1 MNVRTE
7 KEQWIRLFRYRQ
19 EFILHIKFLTT
30 DRPTVGRPPIHIS
43 TFIIINEKGRIL
55 KVVEYRWHCLP
66 VPPFGIIGIKY
77 AHGSGWIPTNIEYG
91 IFIIMGSRS
100 IATFEIPFFGSNKVP
115 IQQVLGMPVTP
126 GTGNEHII
134 FSTKLY
140 YGRVSTRAVGDIFR
154 RIVYHI
160 GIVYIQR
167 ITISIH
173 AHVLRQ
179 KGRRQA

>member
-1 MNVRTE
+1 M
-7 KEQWIRLFRYRQ
+7 
-19 EFILHIKFLTT
+19 
-30 DRPTVGRPPIHIS
+30 
-43 TFIIINEKGRIL
+43 
-55 KVVEYRWHCLP
+55 EYRWHCLP

-134 FSTKLY
+134 LPPKLHY
-140 YGRVSTRAVGDIFR
+140 SRVGTRTIRLAQM
-154 RIVYHI
+154 
-160 GIVYIQR
+160 GIVKR
-167 ITISIH
+167 ISI
-173 AHVLRQ
+173 VQIKRVTVGSSTILCM
-179 KGRRQA
+179 